1 MDENRTVGCGDFAS
15 GRKRSAAL
23 ARERDGR
30 SAALAAAVHPVLGW
44 ALSAQ
49 PINWQEAVARLAQ
62 ERTQAE
68 TCARLLK
75 KYGDAAAIDWGS
87 LTYGEAK
94 AEYDG
99 IIAGLGVALAR
110 KEKPASLPDLG
121 DRLLRGLA
129 EREAFCKSA
138 QALVPPAPARR
149 VCRGDREGRREG
161 RPGLRRRHPSCSRHP
176 FAMNLDRP

>member
-1 MDENRTVGCGDFAS
+1 M
-15 GRKRSAAL
+15 
-23 ARERDGR
+23 
-30 SAALAAAVHPVLGW
+30 LGW

-75 KYGDAAAIDWGS
+75 KYGDAAAIDRGS

-110 KEKPASLPDLG
+110 KEKPASLPDLE
-121 DRLLRGLA
+121 DRLRRGFD
-129 EREAFCKSA
+129 EREVFCKSA
-138 QALVPPAPARR
+138 QALVPARTGETG
-149 VCRGDREGRREG
+149 VVGEIVRGAVKADQGFAADIH
-161 RPGLRRRHPSCSRHP
+161 LAAVIHSR
-176 FAMNLDRP
+176 